1 MGVRRI
7 LHTMG
12 DAWRT
17 YRRLRF
23 AAYAIGAV
31 GGLGASAAAGIA
43 ALKWRLTRDMR
54 ADSPEFAD
62 ETRTLTGLLHLPD
75 MPRPPAWLD
84 GLAGPLLAAA
94 GLLLAVWLMSRLP
107 MPRPDNPFDRDARRL
122 FDDADRA
129 WLEKAVGG
137 RCEHRM
143 LGLFRCPRKGEQMDH
158 HYPWSKGGATDRHNL
173 VYLCARHNRRKS
185 DRTPTL
191 WGTWL
196 LYRAR
201 LKYLPPALRGYAWP
215 DGRSRENDQT
225 IEPEEDDP
233 WQ

>member
-7 LHTMG
+7 LHAMG

-23 AAYAIGAV
+23 AAYAVGAV

-43 ALKWRLTRDMR
+43 ALKWRLTRSMR

-62 ETRTLTGLLHLPD
+62 ETCTLAGLLHLPGHAASA
-75 MPRPPAWLD
+75 R
-84 GLAGPLLAAA
+84 LAGQSGRPAARRGRTA
-94 GLLLAVWLMSRLP
+94 ARRVAAVP
-107 MPRPDNPFDRDARRL
+107 PPHARPDNPFDRDARRL

-137 RCEHRM
+137 RCEYRM

-185 DRTPTL
+185 DHTPTL

-196 LYRAR
+196 LVPGEAEIPAAR
-201 LKYLPPALRGYAWP
+201 VSGYAWP

>member
-1 MGVRRI
+1 MLYELVPFRSFEQDEVYSCFTSI
-7 LHTMG
+7 LESFG
-12 DAWRT
+12 
-17 YRRLRF
+17 
-23 AAYAIGAV
+23 
-31 GGLGASAAAGIA
+31 S
-43 ALKWRLTRDMR
+43 
-54 ADSPEFAD
+54 
-62 ETRTLTGLLHLPD
+62 
-75 MPRPPAWLD
+75 
-84 GLAGPLLAAA
+84 
-94 GLLLAVWLMSRLP
+94 
-107 MPRPDNPFDRDARRL
+107 

-129 WLEKAVGG
+129 WLEKAVGS

-143 LGLFRCPRKGEQMDH
+143 LGLFRCPRRGEQMDH

-185 DRTPTL
+185 DHTPTL